1 MEKLL
6 FEIGTEEIPAKFM
19 PGILKQLQE
28 LAAGK
33 MQELR
38 IPFENITVYGTPR
51 RMTFIAAGVAETQ
64 ADSTIEAKGPSVKI
78 AFVSG
83 APSKAAIG
91 FARGQGIDVKDL
103 EVRGEYVYAVKHLA
117 GQPVADLLP
126 GLLLD
131 ILESLSFPKNMRW
144 ADYDF
149 RFVRPIRWLVALFG
163 EKVIPVEITGV
174 KSGRYSM
181 GHRFMQQSMKEA
193 VETKGLL
200 SAAINKVGNVV
211 HSAVMGMQGAVEIPN
226 ADAYVQALADNFV
239 MVDQDAR
246 RELIRQ
252 QVTELAAAEGGIA
265 EIDEDLLE
273 EVNYLVEYPTALCGK
288 FEEKFLSLP
297 KEAIITPMR
306 EHQRYFPVVDEEG
319 RLLNKFITVRNGGKE
334 FLDVVAHGNE
344 RVLRARLSDAE
355 FFFNEDRKKPLIDRQ
370 DGLTKIVFQEGLG
383 NLADKTERLLKL
395 GRVFGEECGL
405 HEEAAVVLE
414 RATELAKTDLTTGMV
429 TEFTELQGVM
439 GKEYALLDGES
450 PEVAEAI
457 FEQYL
462 PRFAGDVLPQ
472 TEAGKV
478 LSIIDKVDNI
488 VATFSRGLI
497 PTGSQ
502 DPYALRRQTIG
513 ILNILLGSEWN
524 ISLRPIFK
532 ASMELLNVATDKQE
546 ELLNALLGE
555 QLAWALEDRM
565 EISHQLQILRD
576 SQGGKYTPFISS
588 EVNKT
593 LKLKLESSTS
603 LQSIIRNLTG
613 GNTTNIFNQFNQQ
626 NNLNTEN
633 TISIEEAR
641 TIVLESQKV
650 LTKTEEA
657 KLLEDKYDINS
668 LPEVVAT
675 KQEGVDTSKEGLNLN
690 KKELNQI
697 TDNYKAAMELSS
709 KEHHELRREI
719 EMRID
724 TDSYDPE
731 MDRYLEDDEI
741 LESEEDTSLAASFLN
756 KRK

>member
-91 FARGQGIDVKDL
+91 FARGQGVDVNEL

-126 GLLLD
+126 ALLLD

-163 EKVIPVEITGV
+163 DKVIPVEITGV

-193 VETKGLL
+193 VENKGLL
-200 SAAINKVGNVV
+200 SAALNKVGNVV

-239 MVDQDAR
+239 LVDQDAR

-306 EHQRYFPVVDEEG
+306 EHQRYFPVVDAEG

-355 FFFNEDRKKPLIDRQ
+355 FFFNEDRKIKLEDR
-370 DGLTKIVFQEGLG
+370 LEKLKTVSFQEGLG
-383 NLADKTERLLKL
+383 NMYDKSERLTKLAEMVKFAINVKVDDANLKRTAL
-395 GRVFGEECGL
+395 
-405 HEEAAVVLE
+405 
-414 RATELAKTDLTTGMV
+414 LAKTDLVAGMV
-429 TEFTELQGVM
+429 VEFTELQGVM
-439 GKEYALLDGES
+439 GREYAKLDGE
-450 PEVAEAI
+450 PAEVAEGI
-457 FEQYL
+457 YEHYL
-462 PRFAGDVLPQ
+462 PRFAGDELPQ
-472 TEAGKV
+472 GTIGRIV
-478 LSIIDKVDNI
+478 GISDKLDNI
-488 VATFSRGLI
+488 VATFSRGLA

-502 DPYALRRQTIG
+502 DPYALRRQALG
-513 ILNILLGSEWN
+513 IINILISSNYHLPLIKILAGALYLLNIKPEDTGKLIPQILEFFKLRLKNLMIEQGIRYDVVDAVFADERNDDLVDIYARCQALNAYVALPEAEAVIQASIRVCNLCKKIDTEVA
-524 ISLRPIFK
+524 ISSALFADP
-532 ASMELLNVATDKQE
+532 AEQELHDVLIRLNKELIPDIVTYNYAAALKLAEQVVEPVNKFFDSVMVMDENVAVKNNR
-546 ELLNALLGE
+546 LALLE
-555 QLAWALEDRM
+555 QA
-565 EISHQLQILRD
+565 
-576 SQGGKYTPFISS
+576 K
-588 EVNKT
+588 EV
-593 LKLKLESSTS
+593 
-603 LQSIIRNLTG
+603 
-613 GNTTNIFNQFNQQ
+613 TNAVGD
-626 NNLNTEN
+626 L
-633 TISIEEAR
+633 SC
-641 TIVLESQKV
+641 IVL
-650 LTKTEEA
+650 
-657 KLLEDKYDINS
+657 
-668 LPEVVAT
+668 
-675 KQEGVDTSKEGLNLN
+675 
-690 KKELNQI
+690 
-697 TDNYKAAMELSS
+697 
-709 KEHHELRREI
+709 
-719 EMRID
+719 
-724 TDSYDPE
+724 
-731 MDRYLEDDEI
+731 
-741 LESEEDTSLAASFLN
+741 
-756 KRK
+756 

>member
-38 IPFENITVYGTPR
+38 IPFENIKVYGTPR
-51 RMTFIAAGVAETQ
+51 RMTFIAEGVAEAQ
-64 ADSTIEAKGPSVKI
+64 ADSTIEAKGPSAKI

-117 GQPVADLLP
+117 GQPVVDLLP

-355 FFFNEDRKKPLIDRQ
+355 FFFNEDRKLKLEDR
-370 DGLTKIVFQEGLG
+370 LEKLKTVSFQEGLG
-383 NLADKTERLLKL
+383 NMYDKSERLAKLAEMVKFAIINVKVDDTNLKRTAL
-395 GRVFGEECGL
+395 L
-405 HEEAAVVLE
+405 S
-414 RATELAKTDLTTGMV
+414 KTDLVAGMV
-429 TEFTELQGVM
+429 VEFTELQGVI
-439 GKEYALLDGES
+439 GREYAKLDGE
-450 PEVAEAI
+450 PAEVAEGI
-457 FEQYL
+457 YEHYL
-462 PRFAGDVLPQ
+462 PRFAGDELPKG
-472 TEAGKV
+472 TIGRIV
-478 LSIIDKVDNI
+478 GISDKMDNI
-488 VATFSRGLI
+488 VATFSRGLA

-502 DPYALRRQTIG
+502 DPYALRRQALG
-513 ILNILLGSEWN
+513 IINILISSNYHMPLIKILAGALYLLNIKPEDTGKLIPQILEFFK
-524 ISLRPIFK
+524 LRLKNMMIEQGIRYDVVDAVFADERNDDLVDIYARCK
-532 ASMELLNVATDKQE
+532 A
-546 ELLNALLGE
+546 LNAYVVLPEAEAVIQASIRVCNLCKKIE
-555 QLAWALEDRM
+555 TEVA
-565 EISHQLQILRD
+565 
-576 SQGGKYTPFISS
+576 ISS
-588 EVNKT
+588 ALFADPAEQELHDVLIRLNKELIPDIVTYNYAGALKLAEQVVDPVNKFFDSVMVMDENVDIKNNR
-593 LKLKLESSTS
+593 LALLE
-603 LQSIIRNLTG
+603 QAKEV
-613 GNTTNIFNQFNQQ
+613 TNAVGD
-626 NNLNTEN
+626 L
-633 TISIEEAR
+633 SC
-641 TIVLESQKV
+641 IVL
-650 LTKTEEA
+650 
-657 KLLEDKYDINS
+657 
-668 LPEVVAT
+668 
-675 KQEGVDTSKEGLNLN
+675 
-690 KKELNQI
+690 
-697 TDNYKAAMELSS
+697 
-709 KEHHELRREI
+709 
-719 EMRID
+719 
-724 TDSYDPE
+724 
-731 MDRYLEDDEI
+731 
-741 LESEEDTSLAASFLN
+741 
-756 KRK
+756 